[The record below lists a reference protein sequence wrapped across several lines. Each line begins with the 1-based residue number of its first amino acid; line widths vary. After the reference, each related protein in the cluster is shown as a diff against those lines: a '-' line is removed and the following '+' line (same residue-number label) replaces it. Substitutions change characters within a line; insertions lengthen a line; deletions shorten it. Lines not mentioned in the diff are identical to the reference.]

1 MLVNYTRSVIKRASW
16 LYILIAGLIVFS
28 SCHKRPVPVKE
39 PVSLHVF
46 TGNKLVVSVDYNFSD
61 YYQQSG
67 MSMGYQYELLEA
79 MAKNLGYE
87 IEWVINRS
95 VSESIGMLL
104 DGSVDLVASGIF
116 SPDFSEKLSIS
127 HPLTHNRQVL
137 LQRKGESEEDIFST
151 YDYAGK
157 LVLVKSGSSISNFI
171 KDIAPGISVKYADTL
186 TLSDGIKAL
195 ESCEADFM
203 VCDEYTAAAIMA
215 GNNKLEINPH
225 IQYNNAYHAWLFRSE
240 DKALT
245 DMLNEWMSEFRNTAE
260 YALIYERYFNKRTL
274 AYRIGLLYKYDKG
287 VFTISPYDDIVQR
300 FCDPLSMDWR
310 FVSAVMFHESRFK
323 PGLESGKGAFGLM
336 QVLPSTA
343 SFFGITDTS
352 PSSQIL
358 SGIRVL
364 NYLDNKFKETISDN
378 TERLKFVAASYNAG
392 IAHVMDA
399 RRIAD
404 AFRLD
409 NNVWNGSVGTCL
421 LQKTKNHKFPS
432 DLVMY
437 GQCNASETNAFV
449 HNVMYTY
456 LHYVMAS
463 ELSVKR

>member
-1 MLVNYTRSVIKRASW
+1 MLNNYIRSVIKRASW
-16 LYILIAGLIVFS
+16 LYILVAGLIVFS
-28 SCHKRPVPVKE
+28 SCQKRLVPVIE

-67 MSMGYQYELLEA
+67 MPMGYQYDLLEV

-95 VSESIGMLL
+95 VSESLDMLL
-104 DGSVDLVASGIF
+104 DGKVDLVASGIF
-116 SPDFSEKLSIS
+116 SPDYSDKLSIS
-127 HPLTHNRQVL
+127 NPLTHNRQIL
-137 LQRKGESEEDIFST
+137 LQRKGESGRDNCDPYNYT
-151 YDYAGK
+151 GK
-157 LVLVKSGSSISNFI
+157 LVLVKLGSSISSFI
-171 KDIAPGISVKYADTL
+171 EDIAPGISLKYADSL

-195 ESCEADFM
+195 ENYEADFM
-203 VCDEYTAAAIMA
+203 VCDEFTASAVIAV
-215 GNNKLEINPH
+215 NNKLEINPH
-225 IQYNNAYHAWLFRSE
+225 IQYDNAYHSWLFRSE
-240 DKALT
+240 DYALK
-245 DMLNEWMSEFRNTAE
+245 DMLNEWMDEFRNTAE
-260 YALIYERYFNKRTL
+260 YALMYERYFNKRTL
-274 AYRIGLLYKYDKG
+274 AYRTGLLHKYNNG
-287 VFTISPYDDIVQR
+287 TFTISPYDNIVQR
-300 FCDPLSMDWR
+300 YCTPLSMDWR
-310 FVSAVMFHESRFK
+310 YVSAVMFHESRFK

-343 SFFGITDTS
+343 SYFGVTDTS

-364 NYLDNKFKETISDN
+364 NYLDNKFKETIFDS
-378 TERLKFVAASYNAG
+378 TERLKFVTAAYNAG
-392 IAHVMDA
+392 IAHIIDA

-409 NNVWNGSVGTCL
+409 SNVWDSSVETCL
-421 LQKTKNHKFPS
+421 LQKTKSHKFSS

-449 HNVMYTY
+449 HNVMDTY
-456 LHYVMAS
+456 SHYVMAS
-463 ELSVKR
+463 ELSANR